1 MYITLLQCCAICAI
15 DDTNWLQTNFCAACE
30 QLIRDTAAVFV
41 MLVLSDIDDVITSTF
56 MASQTERCR
65 EQVRYSH
72 TPVPGSHDG
81 DSYLTL
87 AVEVA
92 LIGMR
97 KTACLDF
104 TISLAASSVYQ
115 LHVMYVAV
123 T

>member
-1 MYITLLQCCAICAI
+1 MSVLYHLCRIPNGKLASDNFFTTCLRTTHLQNNSVCG
-15 DDTNWLQTNFCAACE
+15 
-30 QLIRDTAAVFV
+30 VGS
-41 MLVLSDIDDVITSTF
+41 SDIDDVITSTF

>member
-1 MYITLLQCCAICAI
+1 M
-15 DDTNWLQTNFCAACE
+15 
-30 QLIRDTAAVFV
+30 V
-41 MLVLSDIDDVITSTF
+41 LVLSDIDDVITSTF

-104 TISLAASSVYQ
+104 TILWQLLACTTCNY
-115 LHVMYVAV
+115 MYMYLAV
-123 T
+123 FFT

>member
-1 MYITLLQCCAICAI
+1 MGFKQFFTACIC
-15 DDTNWLQTNFCAACE
+15 
-30 QLIRDTAAVFV
+30 DTAAVIV

-92 LIGMR
+92 LIGR
-97 KTACLDF
+97 CKPPIWILLF
-104 TISLAASSVYQ
+104 LW
-115 LHVMYVAV
+115 
-123 T
+123 

>member
-1 MYITLLQCCAICAI
+1 MGFKQFFTACIC
-15 DDTNWLQTNFCAACE
+15 
-30 QLIRDTAAVFV
+30 DTAAVIV

-104 TISLAASSVYQ
+104 TFLWQLLARTTY
-115 LHVMYVAV
+115 MYMYLAV
-123 T
+123 FFT